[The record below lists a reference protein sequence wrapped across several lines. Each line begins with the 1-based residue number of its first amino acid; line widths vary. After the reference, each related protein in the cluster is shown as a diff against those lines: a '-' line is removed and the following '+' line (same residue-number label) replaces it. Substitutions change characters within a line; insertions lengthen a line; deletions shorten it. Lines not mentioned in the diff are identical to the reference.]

1 MKMFISLIEGDS
13 HMSLTPKQQSF
24 LQWLKEAFPNGTF
37 TLEQLKP
44 QMTPKTWPLFGW
56 LKNKGYLR
64 ETSSKTYKIATPQTI
79 INAFQEAA
87 TLQKPI
93 KKEIPDK
100 WKPFLVEEIEEYVEQ
115 NSEIDDIITLIQEGP
130 VLIMGIKGIGKSLL
144 AANVAKKLN
153 IPRFVMSCSK
163 ATDEE
168 DVLGRYVDLGTFVDG
183 VVTKAV
189 RCAQETGC
197 ALLVLEE
204 VNAMH
209 AGVSFVLHNLL
220 DFNKMLI
227 IPASGEVLKVNGNGK
242 LFIIATANMGY
253 FGTLPMNQAFRSR
266 FNEIHLSYP
275 SEATQLTILK
285 KHIEDPEVATAIVK
299 AGKALRKAA
308 ENHDIPDFPSIR
320 EEVMC
325 AKLFKAFLR
334 KGLSRAKALAKA
346 FTFTMIKFAEDDV
359 QRETARNLIRSSS
372 SIPVE
377 FE

>member
-1 MKMFISLIEGDS
+1 
-13 HMSLTPKQQSF
+13 MSLTPKQQTF
-24 LQWLKEAFPNGTF
+24 LQWLRETFPESTF

-44 QMTPKTWPLFGW
+44 HMTPKTWPLFGW
-56 LKNKGYLR
+56 LKKKGYLQ
-64 ETSSKTYKIATPQTI
+64 EATSKTYKITSPQAT
-79 INAFQEAA
+79 INSFQETIA
-87 TLQKPI
+87 TQKAI

-100 WKPFLVEEIEEYVEQ
+100 WKPFLVEEIEEYMEQ
-115 NSEIDDIITLIQEGP
+115 NNEVEDVTTLLQEGP
-130 VLIMGIKGIGKSLL
+130 VLVTGIKGIGKSLL
-144 AANVAKKLN
+144 AANIAKKLK

-189 RCAQETGC
+189 RCAQETGY

-220 DFNKMLI
+220 DFNKMLV
-227 IPASGEVLKVNGNGK
+227 IPSTGEVLKVNGHGK

-275 SEATQLTILK
+275 SEATQKKILK
-285 KHIEDPEVATAIVK
+285 QHIEEDEVATSIVK
-299 AGKALRKAA
+299 AGEALRKAA

-325 AKLFKAFLR
+325 AKLFKAFSN
-334 KGLSRAKALAKA
+334 KGISRGKALSKA
-346 FTFTMIKFAEDDV
+346 FTFTMVKFAEDDV
-359 QRETARNLIRSSS
+359 QRETAKNLIRSAS
-372 SIPVE
+372 SIPLE
-377 FE
+377 FD